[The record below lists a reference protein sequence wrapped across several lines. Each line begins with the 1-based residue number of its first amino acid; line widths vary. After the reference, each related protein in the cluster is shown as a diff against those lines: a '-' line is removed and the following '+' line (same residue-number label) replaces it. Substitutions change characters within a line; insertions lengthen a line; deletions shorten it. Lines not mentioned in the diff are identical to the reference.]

1 MMKSKFNLS
10 SELYAQMLDRLNT
23 LHLTD
28 KLGFE
33 GDLSVFEND
42 YWLCNSAV
50 VERIIRRN
58 GTWDIVLVFVDYAT
72 PFKLLARRI
81 TSNTCPKR
89 ALFTATLMRRLAAK
103 DQRGTI
109 EVPIHQFST
118 PIN

>member
-1 MMKSKFNLS
+1 MRSRFKLS

-42 YWLCNSAV
+42 YWLCDSAV
-50 VERIIRRN
+50 VERIIRRK
-58 GTWDIVLVFVDYAT
+58 GTWDIVLVFVDCVM
-72 PFKLLARRI
+72 PLKLLARRI
-81 TSNTCPKR
+81 TSNTCPNR
-89 ALFTATLMRRLAAK
+89 AAMIGAYMRRLAAK

-109 EVPIHQFST
+109 SISINQFEI
-118 PIN
+118 PLN

>member
-1 MMKSKFNLS
+1 MKSKFNLS
-10 SELYAQMLDRLNT
+10 PELYGQMLDRLNT

-33 GDLSVFEND
+33 DDLLVFKND

-50 VERIIRRN
+50 VERIMLRK
-58 GTWDIVLVFVDYAT
+58 GTWDVVLVFVDFSS

-81 TSNTCPKR
+81 TSNPCPKR
-89 ALFTATLMRRLAAK
+89 AFFTACLMRRLAAK

-109 EVPIHQFST
+109 EVPVHQFST